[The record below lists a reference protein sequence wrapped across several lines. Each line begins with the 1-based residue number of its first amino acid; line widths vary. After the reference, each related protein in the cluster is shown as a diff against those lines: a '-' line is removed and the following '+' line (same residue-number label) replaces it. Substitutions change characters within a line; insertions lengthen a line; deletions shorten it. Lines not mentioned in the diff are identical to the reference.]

1 MSQRLQIVPYDPSW
15 AFEFETE
22 RDRISRALGQ
32 LARRIDHNGS
42 TAVPGLDAKPI
53 IDIQVS
59 VEQLNPIRAYA
70 EPLAGLG
77 YRHAPHSDDAVCPFF
92 HRPSA
97 WPHSHHVHVVKSGG
111 LEERRTLAFRDYLRD
126 HSDVAHEY
134 GLLKEQLVTLFD
146 AAKPADRETYANAK
160 TEFINRVVQ
169 IALAQGYPRELR
181 QAV

>member
-1 MSQRLQIVPYDPSW
+1 MPYDPSW
-15 AFEFETE
+15 AFKFETE
-22 RDRISRALGQ
+22 RDRISFALGQ

-59 VEQLNPIRAYA
+59 VELLNPIGVYA
-70 EPLAGLG
+70 EPLVGLG
-77 YRHAPHSDDAVCPFF
+77 YQHAPHPDDAVCPFF
-92 HRPSA
+92 HRPSE
-97 WPHSHHVHVVKSGG
+97 WPHSHHIHVVESGG
-111 LEERRTLAFRDYLRD
+111 LEEQRTLAFRDYLRD
-126 HSDVAHEY
+126 HRDVANEY
-134 GLLKEQLVTLFD
+134 GLLKEQLVTLYD
-146 AAKPADRETYANAK
+146 ASKPAEREAYASAK